1 MISEKERSR
10 IGKEAANRGIA
21 NEHIALGI
29 LMHRYNA
36 SKVDLPSS
44 KYDILIEKK
53 NNNFIRV
60 QSKSDKNGI
69 NFIGNMR
76 GGKSIGG
83 GSDKKYAY
91 RYNRFH
97 CDVIMGV
104 ETIISKAGMLKKVN
118 LYFLPTIVI
127 ENLQTKSISYGN
139 IKEFENNWQILENSK
154 DEEFILKF
162 YNSLKT

>member
-21 NEHIALGI
+21 NEHIALGV

-53 NNNFIRV
+53 NNDFIRI

-76 GGKSIGG
+76 GGKSIRG

-104 ETIISKAGMLKKVN
+104 KSVIGNSGVLERVD
-118 LYFLPTIVI
+118 LYFMPTILI
-127 ENLQTKSISYGN
+127 ESIKTNSISYGK